1 MVASGGSRPN
11 SGRKRKSLDLKKL
24 EGTSRKD
31 RDGGGD
37 KPAVAG
43 ILICPLHLTDLEQLY
58 FASLARVL
66 EEQGRASPHYSEH
79 VALLAVRLAQ
89 IERYKAVLDCDG
101 DTFSTESVK
110 TVGGGTSAEKHVVTR
125 MIRKHP
131 AVQMLSDAMRHAQS
145 LLGELMLNPSAAM
158 RLSEGEKPDDGGLA
172 DFFKG

>member
-1 MVASGGSRPN
+1 MAKGGARPN
-11 SGRKRKSLDLKKL
+11 SGRRRKSLDLKKL

-37 KPAVAG
+37 VPSVPGA
-43 ILICPLHLTDLEQLY
+43 LICPLHLSDLERLY
-58 FASLARVL
+58 FGSIAGVL

-89 IERYKAVLDCDG
+89 IERYKAVLECDG
-101 DTFSTESVK
+101 DTFETA
-110 TVGGGTSAEKHVVTR
+110 TATGAL

-145 LLGELMLNPSAAM
+145 LLGEMMLNPSAAM
-158 RLSEGEKPDDGGLA
+158 RLADGETPDDGGLA
-172 DFFKG
+172 DFFKN